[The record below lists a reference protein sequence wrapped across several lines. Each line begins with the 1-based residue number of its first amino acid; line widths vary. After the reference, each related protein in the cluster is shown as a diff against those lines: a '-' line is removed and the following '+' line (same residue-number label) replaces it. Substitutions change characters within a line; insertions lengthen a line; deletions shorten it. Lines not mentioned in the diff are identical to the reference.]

1 MHCTARKRAIRVPWT
16 EYIMF
21 QVKRMV
27 IYTHCIKTHGQT
39 VCIRENL
46 YCNITEVLILFT
58 LHLTV
63 DTAGFVN

>member
-1 MHCTARKRAIRVPWT
+1 
-16 EYIMF
+16 
-21 QVKRMV
+21 MV